1 LAGELLKKAELLIKM
16 GIHQADIVVGFRK
29 ALELLES
36 FIESFPSLEVKDVR
50 NLEEVKRFMFAS
62 VSSKQ

>member
-1 LAGELLKKAELLIKM
+1 M

>member
-36 FIESFPSLEVKDVR
+36 FIESFPALEVKDVR
-50 NLEEVKRFMFAS
+50 N
-62 VSSKQ
+62 